1 MADFDDNDDTYI
13 NFINYKH
20 LNMGKNNKRHLNKSS
35 IPDTSDK
42 MVSKNELLKYIDK
55 MDESYVKCGYG
66 EKGFYAIKEY
76 VKGL

>member
-1 MADFDDNDDTYI
+1 MADFDDDDGTCI
-13 NFINYKH
+13 SFINYKH
-20 LNMGKNNKRHLNKSS
+20 LNMGKNIKRHFKNSS

-76 VKGL
+76 VEGL